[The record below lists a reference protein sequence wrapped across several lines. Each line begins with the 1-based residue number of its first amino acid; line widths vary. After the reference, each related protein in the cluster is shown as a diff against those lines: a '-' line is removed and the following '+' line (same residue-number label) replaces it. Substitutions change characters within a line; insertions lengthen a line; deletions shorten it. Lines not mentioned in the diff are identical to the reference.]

1 MRQQRNK
8 RLNDILAK
16 FGNIA
21 TIKDD
26 PVRHQTKLSRAEP
39 SKEDFTTR
47 LSTIFSSDPD
57 RLPVVEATPGP
68 SPFSRVEPFSFAEV
82 LEAMFK
88 MRCGRGADGDGLV
101 LELFKYGPPC
111 LHACLV
117 RI

>member
-1 MRQQRNK
+1 MRQQKNK

-39 SKEDFTTR
+39 SKEDFTTT

-57 RLPVVEATPGP
+57 RVPVVEATPGP
-68 SPFSRVEPFSFAEV
+68 LPFSRIEPFSFAEV

-101 LELFKYGPPC
+101 LELFKYAYGTDQWGW
-111 LHACLV
+111 
-117 RI
+117 